1 MLRSARTTEGP
12 MAQARGRH
20 APSRHVRAA
29 LIVGVAAGVF
39 VVLLGGIAFSA
50 YRYEQARAGRFLPG
64 VSIGGVSVG
73 GMTRA
78 QAVAAVRGGAAA
90 QLGSTITVTAGAR
103 TWTVTPA
110 QLGERAAVAHAVD
123 RALSEDRSMG
133 VFSRFWHRFRNQ
145 PVDHN
150 IALRFQ
156 GAGGVG
162 PFVEEIAKAV
172 DRKPV
177 GAQLTTDG
185 TRLIHV
191 APKPG
196 RLLKTGAATAA
207 VRTALARH
215 HTSVDLTVASV
226 RPKVTAVTLGRTIV
240 VRVDQNRLYL
250 YQGFH
255 IERSWPV
262 ATAKPGFITPPG
274 QWHIW
279 QKAQWPTWYNPA
291 PNGWASADPLV
302 VPGGIDNPMGARG
315 LYLSAPGEI
324 LIHGTSPSERSS
336 IGHYESHGCIRMLNE
351 DVEQLY
357 PLISVGTHV
366 LVIGSRPY

>member
-1 MLRSARTTEGP
+1 
-12 MAQARGRH
+12 MAQARGKH

-50 YRYEQARAGRFLPG
+50 YRYEQARSGRFLPG
-64 VSIGGVSVG
+64 VSIGGVNVG
-73 GMTRA
+73 GMTHA
-78 QAVAAVRGGAAA
+78 QAVAAVRHGAAA
-90 QLGSTITVTAGAR
+90 QLGTTITVSAGAR

-110 QLGERAAVAHAVD
+110 QLGEKAAVVNAVD
-123 RALSEDRSMG
+123 RALAQDRSMG
-133 VFSRFWHRFRNQ
+133 ALSRFWHRFRHQ
-145 PVDHN
+145 PVNRN
-150 IALRFQ
+150 IPLRFQ

-162 PFVEEIAKAV
+162 SFVDRVAKAV

-177 GAQLTTDG
+177 NAQLTTDG
-185 TRLIHV
+185 TRLIQLT
-191 APKPG
+191 PKPG
-196 RLLKTGAATAA
+196 RVLSTAAATAA
-207 VRTALARH
+207 MRTGLAQNR
-215 HTSVDLTVASV
+215 TVVHLAIAPLQ
-226 RPKVTAVTLGRTIV
+226 PKVTAVTLGSTIV
-240 VRVDQNRLYL
+240 VRVDQNRLFL
-250 YQGFH
+250 YKGFNL
-255 IERSWPV
+255 ERSWPV

-279 QKAQWPTWYNPA
+279 QKAEWPTWYNPA
-291 PNGWASADPLV
+291 PDGWASADPLV
-302 VPGGIDNPMGARG
+302 VPGGIENPMGARG

-357 PLISVGTHV
+357 PLVSVGTHV
-366 LVIGSRPY
+366 LVIGNRPY